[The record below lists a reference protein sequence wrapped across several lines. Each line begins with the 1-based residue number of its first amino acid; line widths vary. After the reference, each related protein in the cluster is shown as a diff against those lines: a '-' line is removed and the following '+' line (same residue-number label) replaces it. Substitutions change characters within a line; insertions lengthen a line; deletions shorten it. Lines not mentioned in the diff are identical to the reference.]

1 MSEQVNTGIASAI
14 LAAIALPLPKRSL
27 QKTYHFPTTS
37 DRSFSPQHLAKR
49 PVERSTVDS
58 SPLLQLLQCGS
69 LICFPLATTPLSP
82 TNTKRP
88 CGCTCRRTRE
98 AQPPNRALAQERM
111 VMKDDAFISN

>member
-27 QKTYHFPTTS
+27 HKTYHFPTTS

-58 SPLLQLLQCGS
+58 SPLLRLHYCDFLVCFHSQQLLS
-69 LICFPLATTPLSP
+69 LPQIPYGHA
-82 TNTKRP
+82 
-88 CGCTCRRTRE
+88 G
-98 AQPPNRALAQERM
+98 AHVDALVKHSHRIERWHR
-111 VMKDDAFISN
+111 KGWS